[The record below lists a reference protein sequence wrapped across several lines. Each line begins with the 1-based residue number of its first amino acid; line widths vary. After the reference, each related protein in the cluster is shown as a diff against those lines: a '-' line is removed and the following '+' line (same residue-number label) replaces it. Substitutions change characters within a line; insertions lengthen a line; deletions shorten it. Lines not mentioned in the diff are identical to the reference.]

1 MITFLVSGNRFL
13 SVAEIIIKHSVV
25 HSQINNKLMRQ
36 RAFIDV
42 KSTRDVGI

>member
-1 MITFLVSGNRFL
+1 MIFFLVSGNRL
-13 SVAEIIIKHSVV
+13 LDVAEIIIKHSVV
-25 HSQINNKLMRQ
+25 HSKINNKFMRQ